1 MKFKNLKIRTKLLTG
16 FGAVLVVLMTI
27 GLIGYHGLNTVGTQ
41 LDEIATNRLPAIDA
55 LLVIKEGQTTI
66 KALERALLVDNYPV
80 PNFRKDQYPQIEEAW
95 NKIDKARKVYE
106 SLDHTP
112 QEKTAWNEYVISFND
127 WKTSMP
133 EFISLNKDED
143 QIIDQTDTKNDKL
156 MGNEKAIICEKLK
169 ELSKN
174 NRPLFFKSSDNLDK
188 VLKINEDLSSDIQ
201 ISAKKIVKSQDI
213 LLIVFISGGII
224 LALLIS
230 LIIASMISKP
240 IKKMDEVAKK
250 MAEGDLNIEF
260 EVESKDEIGSLAGS
274 FKALISV
281 TNGIIEKAKL
291 VAEGD
296 LTVILTKRSDKDEL
310 IIALSL
316 MVTRLSEVVGQIMEG
331 AINISSAS
339 TQFSSST
346 VQIAQGAN
354 EQAASAEEV
363 SSSIEQMNSN
373 IQQNTEN
380 AIQTERIARN
390 TAQGIVDV
398 NTASQKSLEATRQI
412 ADKIKVIN
420 AIAEKTDILAINA
433 AIEAARAGEHGK
445 GFAVVAAEVRKLAE
459 TSQKA
464 AIEINNL
471 STISLKVTEE
481 AGNLMK
487 EIIPEIQKTATLI
500 QEITAASSEQS
511 SGVTQIAK
519 AIEQLSQVTQQNS
532 AASEEISST
541 AEELASQAESLKD
554 TVSFF
559 KTANAISPV
568 KFKKADFLSVHPADR
583 RKISQVKINMAREPK
598 GKGDEEFVSY

>member
-1 MKFKNLKIRTKLLTG
+1 MKFNNLKIRTKLLTG
-16 FGAVLVVLMTI
+16 FGAVLIVLMTI
-27 GLIGYHGLNTVGTQ
+27 GLIAYHGLNTVGTQ
-41 LDEIATNRLPAIDA
+41 LDGIATNRLPAIDA

-80 PNFRKDQYPQIEEAW
+80 PNFRRDQYPQIDEAW
-95 NKIDKARKVYE
+95 NKIDKAWKIYE
-106 SLDHTP
+106 PLEHTS
-112 QEKTAWNEYVISFND
+112 QEKTAWNEFVISYND

-143 QIIDQTDTKNDKL
+143 QIIAQMETKNNNL
-156 MGNEKAIICEKLK
+156 LGNEKAIICEKVK

-174 NRPLFFKSSDNLDK
+174 NRPLFFKSTENLDK
-188 VLKINEDLSSDIQ
+188 VLKINEDLSNDIQ
-201 ISAKKIVKSQDI
+201 ISAKKLIKSQSI

-224 LALLIS
+224 LAILIS
-230 LIIASMISKP
+230 VIIAYMISKP
-240 IKKMDEVAKK
+240 IKKMEEVAKK
-250 MAEGDLNIEF
+250 LAEGDLNIEF
-260 EVESKDEIGSLAGS
+260 TVESKDEIGSLAGS
-274 FKALISV
+274 LKTLISV
-281 TNGIIEKAKL
+281 TNGIIEKTKL

-296 LTVILTKRSDKDEL
+296 LTVTLTKRSDKDEL
-310 IIALSL
+310 INALSL
-316 MVTRLSEVVGQIMEG
+316 MVNRLNEVVGQIMEG
-331 AINISSAS
+331 AINVSSAS

-354 EQAASAEEV
+354 EQASSAEEI

-380 AIQTERIARN
+380 SIQTEQIARN

-398 NTASQKSLEATRQI
+398 NTASQRSLDATRQI
-412 ADKIKVIN
+412 AEKIKVIN

-471 STISLKVTEE
+471 SSISLKVTEE
-481 AGNLMK
+481 AGSLMK
-487 EIIPEIQKTATLI
+487 QIIPEIQKTATLV

-511 SGVTQIAK
+511 SGATQIAK

-532 AASEEISST
+532 AAAEEISST
-541 AEELASQAESLKD
+541 AEELASQAETLKD
-554 TVSFF
+554 SISFF
-559 KTANAISPV
+559 KTANAISSV
-568 KFKKADFLSVHPADR
+568 KIKKTDISSVHPNDK
-583 RKISQVKINMAREPK
+583 RKLSPVKINMAREPQV
-598 GKGDEEFVSY
+598 KGDEEFVSF